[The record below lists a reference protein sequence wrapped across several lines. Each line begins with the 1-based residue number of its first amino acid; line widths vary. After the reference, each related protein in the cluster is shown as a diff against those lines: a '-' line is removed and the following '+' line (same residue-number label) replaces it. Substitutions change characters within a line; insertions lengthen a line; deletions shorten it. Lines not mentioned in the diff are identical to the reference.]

1 MRVREREGSTWLSET
16 FRVCNI
22 VVPSALGNLCEYL
35 PVCTGIALV
44 GQLTHDSAAA
54 ELDALGLAR
63 AYFNMA
69 FMAPGFGYISALR
82 TLCPQ
87 AVGAGQPRVCALH
100 VQRAV
105 LLVLCGFLA
114 AAPLLLF
121 SERIMMAAG
130 QRPDL
135 AALAA
140 PYVLRLAPSYLGVLG
155 MSAFQRIFQAHGFN
169 YANLMITAVVC
180 ATAPPLQWL
189 FVHRLGWG
197 YLGAAWAQSL
207 YNFLYLLLQ
216 LPYLAWCG
224 HGYVF
229 RPQAPRLL
237 FNPAGVCEH
246 LKLAAPGF
254 WMIVLEWWMCEAV
267 VLISGLFSSPTACIG
282 AMAITANLQALGAM
296 AWIGLAVASSTLVGR
311 HIGAGRV
318 AEARRAAGLA
328 LGVGAVIAGLVA
340 LTLTTLPGPIALA
353 FTKDVPISNLTTALL
368 PLLGAIIF
376 VDATSNALGG
386 VCSGLGLQR
395 VSAAGQLV
403 GNYVIGLPAGVGLA
417 FLAVHGAKE
426 GVYFLWGG
434 VGLSMLTAALVQLV
448 ALLRLD
454 WSAAARKAA
463 ERLACDLPVHPTMD
477 PEASPA
483 LGIARQPALR
493 DSIGPQLAQRLL
505 VRQACDSSDGAVVAG
520 AAGDSHRSP
529 CPPLD

>member
-1 MRVREREGSTWLSET
+1 MLSET
-16 FRVCNI
+16 LRVCNI

-44 GQLTHDSAAA
+44 GQLIHEGAAA
-54 ELDALGLAR
+54 ELDALALAR

-69 FMAPGFGYISALR
+69 FMAPGCGYISALR

-87 AVGAGQPRVCALH
+87 AVGAGQPRACALH

-105 LLVLCGFLA
+105 LLVLCGFLLT
-114 AAPLLLF
+114 APLLLF
-121 SERIMMAAG
+121 SEQIMVAAG

-140 PYVLRLAPSYLGVLG
+140 PYVLRLAPSYFGIAL
-155 MSAFQRIFQAHGFN
+155 MSVTQRIFQAHGFN
-169 YANLMITAVVC
+169 YANFCITALVC

-189 FVHRLGWG
+189 LVHRLGWG

-207 YNFLYLLLQ
+207 YNFLYLFLQ
-216 LPYLAWCG
+216 VPYLIWRG

-229 RPQAPRLL
+229 RPQAPQRLL
-237 FNPAGVCEH
+237 NPAGVCEH

-254 WMIVLEWWMCEAV
+254 WVIVLEWWMCEAV
-267 VLISGLFSSPTACIG
+267 VLLAGLLSSPTASIG

-296 AWIGLAVASSTLVGR
+296 AWIGLAVASSTLVGQ

-318 AEARRAAGLA
+318 AEARRAAVLA
-328 LGVGAVIAGLVA
+328 LGVGAIIAGLGA
-340 LTLTTLPGPIALA
+340 LTLIILPGPIALA
-353 FTKDVPISNLTTALL
+353 FTKDEPISQLTTALL
-368 PLLGAIIF
+368 PLLGATVL

-403 GNYVIGLPAGVGLA
+403 GNYVVGLPVGIALA
-417 FLAVHGAKE
+417 FLAVHGSE
-426 GVYFLWGG
+426 QGVYFLWGG

-454 WSAAARKAA
+454 WSAAARRAA
-463 ERLACDLPVHPTMD
+463 ERLACDVPVHPHPAPV
-477 PEASPA
+477 PEAPSA
-483 LGIARQPALR
+483 LGSSQQPAMR
-493 DSIGPQLAQRLL
+493 DSLGPQLSQRLL
-505 VRQACDSSDGAVVAG
+505 ARQACHSSGSAG
-520 AAGDSHRSP
+520 VSADRSHQRAL
-529 CPPLD
+529 CDA